1 MRGRSTGSS
10 AGSGARRN
18 YDVERPL
25 ASAPSSDDS
34 YQAGTGLK
42 VGALFALLMRRL
54 RAYGER
60 DRHIETGALVLVGFL
75 GLLYYVLTSDALSAS
90 HTSQQI
96 ASSAYVP
103 DILVALFRSAAAL
116 LSFCTLTAI
125 CLDEGGSTSLPV
137 FYKSRQRGEANML
150 GVHRLVPFTAWS
162 FIAFGVYFALAALS
176 SWVHVLGG
184 EVTGLLLAAVP
195 VMFAIA
201 CGTALLVSVV
211 VTHYLIPSNFSKGY
225 DVSHYFEW
233 YELVMHNCNVI
244 ILGVELV
251 MMGMDINLGMV
262 VFPILFGIAYVG
274 FANAYA
280 VFGGGIYLYDFL
292 DPRLSGGPIIHVML
306 LLAIAGFFGVAV
318 ALDALVD
325 WNILAG
331 AVAVG
336 VAVYSIVEFRQPS
349 EH

>member
-1 MRGRSTGSS
+1 M
-10 AGSGARRN
+10 N
-18 YDVERPL
+18 
-25 ASAPSSDDS
+25 
-34 YQAGTGLK
+34 
-42 VGALFALLMRRL
+42 
-54 RAYGER
+54 
-60 DRHIETGALVLVGFL
+60 
-75 GLLYYVLTSDALSAS
+75 AS

-96 ASSAYVP
+96 SSSAYFP

-116 LSFCTLTAI
+116 LSFCTLAAI
-125 CLDEGGSTSLPV
+125 CLDKEGGTSLPV
-137 FYKSRQRGEANML
+137 FYESRQRGEANML

-184 EVTGLLLAAVP
+184 EVTGLLLAAIP
-195 VMFAIA
+195 VMFAVA

-211 VTHYLIPSNFSKGY
+211 VTHYLIPSNFSKGF
-225 DVSHYFEW
+225 DVNHYFKW

-251 MMGMDINLGMV
+251 MMGVDINLSMV
-262 VFPILFGIAYVG
+262 VFPILFGMAYIG

-280 VFGGGIYLYDFL
+280 VFGGGVYLYDFL

-306 LLAIAGFFGVAV
+306 FLAIAGFFGVAV

-336 VAVYSIVEFRQPS
+336 VAVYSIVKFRQPS

>member
-1 MRGRSTGSS
+1 
-10 AGSGARRN
+10 
-18 YDVERPL
+18 
-25 ASAPSSDDS
+25 
-34 YQAGTGLK
+34 
-42 VGALFALLMRRL
+42 MRRL
-54 RAYGER
+54 REYGER
-60 DRHIETGALVLVGFL
+60 DRHIETGGLVLLGFL
-75 GLLYYVLTSDALSAS
+75 CLLYYVLTSDALNAS

-96 ASSAYVP
+96 SSAYFP

-116 LSFCTLTAI
+116 LSFCTLAAI
-125 CLDEGGSTSLPV
+125 CLDKEGGTSLPV
-137 FYKSRQRGEANML
+137 FYESRQRGEANML
-150 GVHRLVPFTAWS
+150 GVHRLVPFTVWS

-184 EVTGLLLAAVP
+184 EVTGLLLAAIP
-195 VMFAIA
+195 VMFAVA

-211 VTHYLIPSNFSKGY
+211 VTHYLIPSNFSKGF
-225 DVSHYFEW
+225 DVNHYFKW

-251 MMGMDINLGMV
+251 MMGMDINLSMV
-262 VFPILFGIAYVG
+262 VFPILFGMAYIG

-280 VFGGGIYLYDFL
+280 VFGGGVYLYDFL

-306 LLAIAGFFGVAV
+306 FLAIAGFFGVAV

-336 VAVYSIVEFRQPS
+336 VAVYSIVKFRQPS